1 MRVAW
6 VHPTWRDLVIE
17 RVRAD
22 AALRRHF
29 LSRCGVHGLVLA
41 LSVAGGA
48 GGQRHLP
55 LIGSDDDWDTLGD
68 RLYALAPQLETTEL
82 VALLEAL
89 TATIGALEPA
99 PAGSEPK
106 VLAAMLLRRVSSRWD
121 TARVAI
127 PLRALDAWLAL
138 SRQLQPPLD
147 PPSLAV
153 TWAELLPVQAPDPDD
168 VLDVQRFTDWLI
180 LCLLLADFAGEQLL
194 ALGYCSEQIAL
205 IVQFIDRV
213 AADPQA
219 GATETAARALDAAAL
234 LCPELSS
241 RARRLVRSLGEDP
254 SVTGTGEPPP
264 PDWPV
269 SPEGLDIDRV
279 LADL

>member
-17 RVRAD
+17 RVGAD

-48 GGQRHLP
+48 GGQRQLP

-68 RLYALAPQLETTEL
+68 RLYALAPELETTEL

-89 TATIGALEPA
+89 TATIAALEPA
-99 PAGSEPK
+99 PAASEAK
-106 VLAAMLLRRVSSRWD
+106 VLAKMVLSRMSAWWD
-121 TARVAI
+121 GARVAI
-127 PLRALDAWLAL
+127 ALPALDAWLGL

-147 PPSLAV
+147 PPSLGV
-153 TWAELLPVQAPDPDD
+153 TWAELLPVRAPDPDD
-168 VLDVQRFTDWLI
+168 VAEVQRFTDWLI
-180 LCLLLADFAGEQLL
+180 LCLLLADFAGEHLL
-194 ALGYCSEQIAL
+194 ALGYCSDQIKL
-205 IVQFIDRV
+205 IVQFVDRIG
-213 AADPQA
+213 ADPQECTGDA
-219 GATETAARALDAAAL
+219 AARALEAAAL

-241 RARRLVRSLGEDP
+241 RARRVVRSLGQET
-254 SVTGTGEPPP
+254 SLTWFGEPPP
-264 PDWPV
+264 PDTPAF
-269 SPEGLDIDRV
+269 PDGLDIDRV